1 MFYCGKLMNLIA
13 LTPIAL
19 TIAGSDSGGGAGI
32 QADLKTFAA
41 LGVYGCSA
49 IASLTAQ
56 NTKGVQGVLPIPP
69 AFVKAQ
75 IQSVLGDIQVGAI
88 KTGMLATADII
99 NAVADSLNNH
109 AQIPLVLDPVMV
121 ATSGDRLLVE
131 DAIKTLIEKLI
142 PRATL
147 LTPNLLEAAAL
158 LNQPV
163 AKSIDEMQQ
172 QAELLLAMGAQS
184 VLMKGGH
191 GEGEQATDLLLTS
204 DGFELFSAA
213 RIATKNTHGTG
224 CTLASAIAAGL
235 AKKLSLRDSVEQAKN
250 YLHNA
255 LLHSNELT
263 IGQGSGPV
271 HHFYKIY
278 LKVS

>member
-1 MFYCGKLMNLIA
+1 MQQKPS
-13 LTPIAL
+13 TPIAL

-56 NTKGVQGVLPIPP
+56 NTQGVQGVMPIPP
-69 AFVKAQ
+69 AFVQAQ
-75 IQSVLGDIQVGAI
+75 IQSVLNDIEVGAI

-99 NAVADSLNNH
+99 SAVAESLNNFSK
-109 AQIPLVLDPVMV
+109 IPFVLDPVMV
-121 ATSGDRLLVE
+121 ATSGDRLLAE
-131 DAIKTLIEKLI
+131 DAIAVLIKKLI
-142 PRATL
+142 PLATIV
-147 LTPNLLEAAAL
+147 TPNLHEAAAL
-158 LNQPV
+158 LNTNI
-163 AKSIDEMQQ
+163 AKDISEMRI
-172 QAELLLAMGAQS
+172 QARQILDFGAQA
-184 VLMKGGH
+184 VLVKGGH
-191 GEGEQATDLLLTS
+191 ASGAEATDLLVTRDS
-204 DGFELFSAA
+204 EFLFSAP

-235 AKKLSLRDSVEQAKN
+235 AKKISLHDSVEQAKK

-255 LLHSNELT
+255 LVHADQLT

-271 HHFYKIY
+271 HHFYSFYPFHSIN
-278 LKVS
+278 

>member
-1 MFYCGKLMNLIA
+1 M
-13 LTPIAL
+13 

-56 NTKGVQGVLPIPP
+56 NTQGVQSVLPIPP
-69 AFVKAQ
+69 AFVQAQ
-75 IQSVLGDIQVGAI
+75 IQSVLSDIQVGAI
-88 KTGMLATADII
+88 KTGMLATAEII
-99 NAVADSLNNH
+99 NAVAESLKSF

-121 ATSGDRLLVE
+121 ATSGDRLLAE
-131 DAIKTLIEKLI
+131 DAIKTLIENLI
-142 PRATL
+142 PRATI

-158 LNQPV
+158 LNKPV
-163 AKSIDEMQQ
+163 AQSITEMQQ
-172 QAELLLAMGAQS
+172 QAEFLLAMGGQA

-191 GEGEQATDLLLTS
+191 GQGDDATDVLLTA
-204 DGFELFSAA
+204 DGFEFFSAV

-235 AKKLSLRDSVEQAKN
+235 AKKLSLRDAVAQAKD

-255 LLHSNELT
+255 LVHSNELN

-271 HHFYKIY
+271 HHFYKFY
-278 LKVS
+278 

>member
-1 MFYCGKLMNLIA
+1 MNLRPQ
-13 LTPIAL
+13 TPIAM

-49 IASLTAQ
+49 ITSLTAQ
-56 NTKGVQGVLPIPP
+56 NTKGLQGVFPIAPE
-69 AFVKAQ
+69 FVQAQ
-75 IQSVLGDIQVGAI
+75 IQSVLSDINVGAI
-88 KTGMLATADII
+88 KTGMLAQADII
-99 NAVADSLNNH
+99 TAIAETL
-109 AQIPLVLDPVMV
+109 AQHPHIPLVLDPVMV
-121 ATSGDRLLVE
+121 ATSGDRLLAE
-131 DAIKTLIEKLI
+131 GAIKNLIELLI
-142 PRATL
+142 PKATI

-163 AKSIDEMQQ
+163 AKNLDDMQQ
-172 QAELLLAMGAQS
+172 QAELLLAMGAQT

-191 GEGEQATDLLLTS
+191 SQSTEATDLLLTAT
-204 DGFELFSAA
+204 GKHLFSAP

-235 AKKLSLRDSVEQAKN
+235 AKKLSIEDAVAQAKD

-255 LLHSNELT
+255 LVHSEKLQ
-263 IGQGSGPV
+263 IGHGSGPV
-271 HHFYKIY
+271 HHFYKFY
-278 LKVS
+278 

>member
-1 MFYCGKLMNLIA
+1 MRLITH
-13 LTPIAL
+13 TPIAM

-56 NTKGVQGVLPIPP
+56 NTQGVQSVLPIPP
-69 AFVKAQ
+69 AFVQAQ
-75 IQSVLGDIQVGAI
+75 IQSVLSDINVGAI

-99 NAVADSLNNH
+99 TAVAESLKNF

-121 ATSGDRLLVE
+121 ATSGDRLLAA
-131 DAIKTLIEKLI
+131 DAINTLIENLI

-158 LNQPV
+158 LNKPV
-163 AKSIDEMQQ
+163 AQNITEMQQ
-172 QAELLLAMGAQS
+172 QAEMLLAMGAQA

-191 GEGEQATDLLLTS
+191 AQGDKATDLLLTAE
-204 DGFELFSAA
+204 GVELFSAV

-235 AKKLSLRDSVEQAKN
+235 AKQLSLREAVAQAKE

-255 LLHSNELT
+255 LMHSNKLS
-263 IGQGSGPV
+263 IGQGAGPV
-271 HHFYKIY
+271 HHFYKFY
-278 LKVS
+278 

>member
-1 MFYCGKLMNLIA
+1 MTLIA
-13 LTPIAL
+13 QTPIAL

-49 IASLTAQ
+49 ISSLTAQ

-69 AFVKAQ
+69 AFVQAQ
-75 IQSVLGDIQVGAI
+75 IQSVLSDIQVGVI

-99 NAVADSLNNH
+99 GAVAESLKLYTH
-109 AQIPLVLDPVMV
+109 IPLVVDPVMV
-121 ATSGDRLLVE
+121 ATSGARLLAE
-131 DAIKTLIEKLI
+131 DAINTLIEKLI
-142 PRATL
+142 PQATL
-147 LTPNLLEAAAL
+147 LTPNLLEAAVL
-158 LNQPV
+158 LNKPV
-163 AKSIDEMQQ
+163 AKSITEMQQ
-172 QAELLLAMGAQS
+172 QAELLLAMGAES

-191 GEGEQATDLLLTS
+191 GEGEQATDVLLTS

-235 AKKLSLRDSVEQAKN
+235 AKKLSLRDAVEQAKH

-255 LLHSNELT
+255 LLHANELT
-263 IGQGSGPV
+263 VGQGSGPV
-271 HHFYKIY
+271 HHFYKFY
-278 LKVS
+278 

>member
-1 MFYCGKLMNLIA
+1 MNSTVQA
-13 LTPIAL
+13 SVTVQTPIAM

-56 NTKGVQGVLPIPP
+56 NTQGVQGVLPIPP
-69 AFVKAQ
+69 AFVQAQ
-75 IQSVLGDIQVGAI
+75 IQSVLSDIQVGAI

-99 NAVADSLNNH
+99 TAVADSLKLH
-109 AQIPLVLDPVMV
+109 ADIPLVLDPVMV
-121 ATSGDRLLVE
+121 ATSGDRLLAE
-131 DAIKTLIEKLI
+131 DAIQTLIQKLI
-142 PRATL
+142 PRVAV

-158 LNQPV
+158 LNSSV
-163 AKSIDEMQQ
+163 ATSIKEMRQ
-172 QAELLLAMGAQS
+172 QAELLLVMGAQS
-184 VLMKGGH
+184 VLLKGGH
-191 GEGEQATDLLLTS
+191 SEGEQATDVFLTS
-204 DGFELFSAA
+204 DGFELFSAP
-213 RIATKNTHGTG
+213 RIVTKNTHGTG

-235 AKKLSLRDSVEQAKN
+235 AKKLSLRDSVAQAKD

-255 LLHSNELT
+255 LSHSNELK

-271 HHFYKIY
+271 HHFYKFY
-278 LKVS
+278 